1 MKQTLM
7 KLGVSTAAAFLLA
20 SATLPV
26 QAATPTLVET
36 PYFAKLIKKGK
47 LPTVDKRVPD
57 EPSVVKFEGKRKIG
71 KHGGNI
77 RTLIGRAKDVRY
89 LVVWG
94 YARLMGFDEDYALQP
109 DILKSFKVEKGRKFT
124 FVLRKGH
131 KWSDGSAFTSEDFRY
146 WWEDVANNPDLSP
159 SGPPRVMLVNDKPP
173 MFEVIDEVTVRFTW
187 DAPNPFFLT
196 HLAGASPLFVYRPS
210 AYLRKFHAK
219 FAEAAALNKMAKAE
233 GQRNWA
239 ALHNRKDNMY
249 KFDNPDQPTL
259 QPWVNI
265 TRPPATRF
273 TGRRNPFYHRIDAN
287 GRQLPYVDKII
298 MNQSDGK
305 LIPAKAGAGDTDLQA
320 RNLAFKDFTFLKES
334 EERSGYRIGLWRTA
348 KGSHIAV
355 YPNLNVADPVWKK
368 LVRDRRFRTAL
379 SLSIDR
385 SLINQ
390 SLYFGLALEHNNTV
404 LPQSPLYT
412 DEYARINTQYDIKK
426 ANRLLDEL
434 GLTKRNDDGVRLLPD
449 GREMN
454 IIVETAGEE
463 TEQTDVLELVRDG
476 WAEVGIKLFTKPSQR
491 EVFRNRIFS
500 GQTLMSV
507 WAGFEN
513 GLPTPDMSPAELA
526 PTTQQSLQWP
536 KWGQY
541 YETNGKAGEEP
552 DIPAAKELTE
562 LNNAWLKSSETGER
576 AAIWHKMLRIHARE
590 MFTIGI
596 VSGVMQPVV
605 VSKRLRNLPEE
616 GVYNWDPGAM
626 FGIYRPDTF
635 WFDKK

>member
-1 MKQTLM
+1 MIRTLVRFG
-7 KLGVSTAAAFLLA
+7 LGAVAVAALLAGAPTTASAAA
-20 SATLPV
+20 
-26 QAATPTLVET
+26 LVET
-36 PYFAKLIKKGK
+36 PYFAKRIAKGK
-47 LPTVDKRVPD
+47 LPTVDKRVPA
-57 EPSVVKFEGKRKIG
+57 EPSVVGFAGDRSIG

-77 RTLIGRAKDVRY
+77 RTLIGRSKDVRY

-94 YARLMGFDEDYALQP
+94 YARLMGYDEGYNLKP
-109 DILKSFKVEKGRKFT
+109 DILKSFAVEEGRKFT

-131 KWSDGSAFTSEDFRY
+131 KWSDGAPFTTEDFRY

-159 SGPPRVMLVNDKPP
+159 SGPPRNMLVDGKPP
-173 MFEVIDEVTVRFTW
+173 LVEIIDDVTVRFTW
-187 DAPNPFFLT
+187 DAPNPFFMPR
-196 HLAGASPLFVYRPS
+196 LAGASPLFVYRPS
-210 AYLRKFHAK
+210 AYLKKFHGK
-219 FAEAAALNKMAKAE
+219 FSDPVALNKMAKTE

-273 TGRRNPFYHRIDAN
+273 TGRRNPYYHRIDAK
-287 GRQLPYVDKII
+287 GRQLPYIDKVI

-305 LIPAKAGAGDTDLQA
+305 LIPAKAGAGETDLQA
-320 RNLAFKDFTFLKES
+320 RNLAFKDITFLKES
-334 EERSGYRIGLWRTA
+334 EERSGYLTGLWRTA
-348 KGSHIAV
+348 KGAHLAL
-355 YPNLNVADPVWKK
+355 YPNLNVADPAWRT
-368 LVRDRRFRTAL
+368 LMREARFRRAL

-390 SLYFGLALEHNNTV
+390 SLYFGLALEHNNTA
-404 LPQSPLYT
+404 LPQSPLFT
-412 DEYARINTQYDIKK
+412 DEYAKLHTQYDVKK

-434 GLTKRNDDGVRLLPD
+434 GLTKRNDDGMRLLPD

-454 IIVETAGEE
+454 IIVETAGED

-500 GQTLMSV
+500 GETLVSI
-507 WAGFEN
+507 WSGFEN
-513 GLPTPDMSPAELA
+513 GLPTPGMSPSELA
-526 PTTQQSLQWP
+526 PTSQQSYQWP

-541 YETNGKAGEEP
+541 YETSGKAGEAP
-552 DIPAAKELTE
+552 DLPAAQELVK
-562 LNNAWLKSSETGER
+562 LNQAWLRATETGER
-576 AAIWHKMLRIHARE
+576 AAIWHKMLRIHARQT
-590 MFTIGI
+590 FTIGI

-605 VSKRLRNLPEE
+605 ISNKLRNVPAE

-635 WFDKK
+635 WFGK